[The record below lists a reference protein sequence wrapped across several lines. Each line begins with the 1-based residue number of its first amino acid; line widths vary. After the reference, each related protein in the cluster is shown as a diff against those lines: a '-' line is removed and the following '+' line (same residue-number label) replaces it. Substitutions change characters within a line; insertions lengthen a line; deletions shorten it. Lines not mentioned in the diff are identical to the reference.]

1 MRSVEEPEVEIRP
14 PRWMRWMYVIVG
26 IPWVAFGMSGVVAG
40 VRAGAWFFAV
50 ALGGAL
56 AAGAIAFWRMVTLA
70 VIGDEQG
77 LTVRGLW
84 KSERIP
90 PEEIEG
96 FQLGR
101 WRRATVVYV
110 LVRGH
115 SEIRLEATTLPSI
128 LDVFGA
134 SDDERFSEHLRRLE
148 MWLGRFK

>member
-14 PRWMRWMYVIVG
+14 PRWMRWMYVVIG

-50 ALGGAL
+50 ALGGVL
-56 AAGAIAFWRMVTLA
+56 AAGAIACWRMVTLA
-70 VIGDEQG
+70 VIGDGQG

-90 PEEIEG
+90 KGEIEG
-96 FQLGR
+96 FRLGR

-110 LVRGH
+110 LVRART
-115 SEIRLEATTLPSI
+115 EIRLEASTLPSV

-134 SDDERFSEHLRRLE
+134 SDDERFTEHLRCLE
-148 MWLGRFK
+148 MWLGRSN